1 MSNDVYNT
9 DLLTKEEKF
18 WLDQLSTDLEMSSFV
33 NFNKKVGVKNQEEK
47 LFTYRLSENIS
58 HKISEISNHS
68 EYGMFIILIASV
80 KYLLSIYTDSKDVSI
95 GTPVI
100 QSKSGTAYYD
110 HLLIIRSNVHSNM
123 TFKELL
129 LKVQQNITEANKN
142 QKVSHKRLAK
152 LLGDENTSSNKL
164 NPRTVIQFENIQHN
178 SSNHYTN
185 ADTVFNFKWYG
196 NKIEC
201 CITCKES
208 EGDLIGRVI
217 DQLTHLLKA
226 VVANPSIRL
235 SEIDILS
242 NERNRILNEFN
253 NTISSFPQDKSVVD
267 LFEFQVAQSP
277 HELAV
282 FYQNQNLTYEELNIK
297 ANHIAHKLVEL
308 GVEQDSVIGIMLDR
322 SLELPIGILGVLK
335 AGAAY
340 LPIDPNYPNERI
352 NYLLSNSNVDII
364 LKCSNNEFNF
374 INENTRFVDIDTT
387 LGDGTPIEMSGNLE
401 LKIPLE
407 SLMYVLYTS
416 GSTGD
421 PKGVMVKRNSFM
433 NLLNWYTNEFDMN
446 PTDNVLLI
454 APISFDT
461 AHKNLFA
468 PLIKGGRLHLF
479 ESGMYDYNKMSDYIN
494 VHKITSVNCTPSGFY
509 PLVDYNERTNF
520 SRLITLKRIFL
531 GGESINC
538 KKLKPL
544 VKSINFKGE
553 IINTYGPTE
562 CTDLASFYRISN
574 QEIEQL
580 KVIPIGKPL
589 NNVEIYIVD
598 QEMNLVPIGI
608 TGELCIAGIGLA
620 RGYYNA
626 PDLTREKFVEF
637 PKITPKKVYKTGDM
651 ARWMPDGNIEFI
663 GRKDNLTKIRGFR
676 VEVGE
681 IETCLMKHPDV
692 DEVVVVAIED
702 TFGTKVLSAYFVA
715 NVNIT
720 NSELRNFLIK
730 SLPNFMVPTYFT
742 QLKKMP
748 LNQNG
753 KIDRKALPVSNLD
766 PVSDFDYVAPE
777 GELEKKVAHIWRD
790 VLNIQKIGVYDN
802 FFELGGHSLNAAS
815 IILKVNQEF
824 DVNIQLSEMF
834 KNPTIKEFTT
844 LILDGEQYKSSIILP
859 VEARE
864 YYPVSS
870 QQKRLFIMWQLNRDS
885 VAYNLPSGTIIEGD
899 LEYDMLVRAFQ
910 HLVDRH
916 ESLRTSFSF
925 INGQVVQYVHPT
937 LKVIVDIVEASEEE
951 LMEYVHGFT
960 TPFNLEQPPLF
971 KVKVIK
977 IRKNKHLLLTDAHHI
992 VFDGISMDI
1001 IMEEFYDSY
1010 LNKDLPPVKLQYR
1023 DYAVWQGEF
1032 FQSDDF
1038 KSKEKYWLNI
1048 FKEEPPLLEL
1058 NTDYP
1063 RHPVQLYD
1071 SDYVSIMAGYDLTK
1085 RLKKI
1090 AKENGTTLYTVLLAA
1105 LNVLFLKY
1113 TGKEDIT
1120 IGTPTAGRSRPGLE
1134 RIIGMF
1140 VNTVV
1145 IRNFPCREKTFLNF
1159 LDEVKDNTIKAID
1172 YEEYPF
1178 ELLVNEVDVYR
1189 NTGRNPI
1196 FDIMFSLDNDECF
1209 FKDTGDLTFHK
1220 FPFESSMTQFD
1231 MFIHVLEINEDMHFK
1246 WRYRKDIFKKDT
1258 VQRLAE
1264 HFIYLLDEITK
1275 KMDIPLQDIQMMSE
1289 AEMKTILYEFNN
1301 TTDEYSYQMTVHEI
1315 FEQKVKENPSE
1326 NAIVYKEMT
1335 LTYSEL
1341 DARANQLART
1351 LRKKGVQRNSIVG
1364 LIAEPSLEMVIG
1376 VLGVLKAGGAFLPI
1390 DPTLPI
1396 SRIKYFLRDSDCQ
1409 LVLARNNMKERFTFE
1424 QEVIRLDD
1432 EINCKEDGCHLESI
1446 NQPEDL
1452 AYVIYTSG
1460 TTGNPKG
1467 VMVEHKNIVNQLIGL
1482 IRKLKFNQEMNHL
1495 LLAKITFDVS
1505 VQQILLPILSGGRLY
1520 IPEEELIV
1528 EPRNMWNFIER
1539 NKINALGA
1547 VPTHLKVLIDNIVT
1561 SHSLKYVLVA
1571 GEVFTKSLY
1580 NQLKSTVNAEM
1591 IINLYGPTETTIFS
1605 TYYICHENE
1614 ESSSIPIGKPLSNYR
1629 AYILN
1634 QDYYPVPIGVTGE
1647 LYIAGAGVGRGYIN
1661 KSDLTDEKFIS
1672 DPFIPGEKMY
1682 KTGDLTRWLPNG
1694 DIEYIGRIDHQVK
1707 VKGVRVE
1714 PDEIKN
1720 HILNHKSIENAI
1732 VVAKQNQSNESYLC
1746 AYLIANQ
1753 EVTSTELR
1761 NYLRNKLPEYMIP
1774 SHFVQLES
1782 MPLTNNDKVDVRA
1795 LQERDDENYIS
1806 LGTTYMAPGTNLEK
1820 MIAEIWKQVLGVNQ
1834 VGIYDHFFELGGNSL
1849 NIIQVNERLK
1859 NDLNIDITVM
1869 MLFRYPTIYSLSQ
1882 QLKMTAESR
1891 VQEEMNSNRVQV
1903 IKESK
1908 NRLKQRRQRKRD
1920 SNEG

>member
-47 LFTYRLSENIS
+47 VFTYRLSENIS

-68 EYGMFIILIASV
+68 EYGIFIILIASV

-208 EGDLIGRVI
+208 VGDLIGRVI

-267 LFEFQVAQSP
+267 LFEFQVAKSP

-308 GVEQDSVIGIMLDR
+308 GAEQDSVIGIMLDR

-479 ESGMYDYNKMSDYIN
+479 ESGMYDYNKMSDYIKI
-494 VHKITSVNCTPSGFY
+494 HKITSVNCTPSGFY

-608 TGELCIAGIGLA
+608 TGELCIAGVGLA

-681 IETCLMKHPDV
+681 IEACLMKHPDV

-730 SLPNFMVPTYFT
+730 SLPNFMVPNYFT

-824 DVNIQLSEMF
+824 DVNIHLSEMF
-834 KNPTIKEFTT
+834 KKPTIKEFTT
-844 LILDGEQYKSSIILP
+844 LILDGEQHKSSIILP

-1032 FQSDDF
+1032 FQTDDF

-1071 SDYVSIMAGYDLTK
+1071 SDYVPIMAGYDLTK

-1145 IRNFPCREKTFLNF
+1145 IRNFPCRKKTFLNF

-1209 FKDTGDLTFHK
+1209 FKDTGDLTFRK

-1246 WRYRKDIFKKDT
+1246 WKYRKDIFKKDT

-1264 HFIYLLDEITK
+1264 HFIYLLDEITE

-1351 LRKKGVQRNSIVG
+1351 LRKKGVQRNSVVG

-1409 LVLARNNMKERFTFE
+1409 LVLVRNNMKERFTFE
-1424 QEVIRLDD
+1424 QEVIRLGD

-1520 IPEEELIV
+1520 IPEKELIV

-1539 NKINALGA
+1539 NKINVLGA

-1561 SHSLKYVLVA
+1561 SQSLKYVLVA
-1571 GEVFTKSLY
+1571 GEVFTNSLY

-1605 TYYICHENE
+1605 TYYICHKNE

-1647 LYIAGAGVGRGYIN
+1647 LYIAGAGVVRGYIN

-1761 NYLRNKLPEYMIP
+1761 NYLGNKLPEYMIP

-1806 LGTTYMAPGTNLEK
+1806 LGTTYIAPGTNLEK

-1920 SNEG
+1920 SNE